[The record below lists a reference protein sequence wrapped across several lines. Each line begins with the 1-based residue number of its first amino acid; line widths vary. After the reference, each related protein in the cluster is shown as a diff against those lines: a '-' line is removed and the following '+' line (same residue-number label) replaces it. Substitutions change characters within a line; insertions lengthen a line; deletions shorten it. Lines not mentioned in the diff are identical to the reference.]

1 MSLVA
6 CRRLSKALF
15 HELQQLLNIGKCR
28 GRVVV
33 EINELSFI
41 ALVVRRGLSD
51 HTSRLPKC
59 RSVGIEGAGY
69 FPGRLRQSAVEA
81 KSLRVCRAV
90 KRLLPAPLHWGIED
104 LSRTLHDLYVCL
116 GHGGFRLRICG
127 RGGGLSG

>member
-6 CRRLSKALF
+6 SRGLSKALF
-15 HELQQLLNIGKCR
+15 HELQKLLNIGKCR

-41 ALVVRRGLSD
+41 ALVVRRGLID

-59 RSVGIEGAGY
+59 RSIGIECSGY
-69 FPGRLRQSAVEA
+69 FPGRFRQSAVEA
-81 KSLRVCRAV
+81 ESLRVCRAI
-90 KRLLPAPLHWGIED
+90 KRLLPAPLRWGVED

-116 GHGGFRLRICG
+116 SHGGFGLRICG
-127 RGGGLSG
+127 RGG